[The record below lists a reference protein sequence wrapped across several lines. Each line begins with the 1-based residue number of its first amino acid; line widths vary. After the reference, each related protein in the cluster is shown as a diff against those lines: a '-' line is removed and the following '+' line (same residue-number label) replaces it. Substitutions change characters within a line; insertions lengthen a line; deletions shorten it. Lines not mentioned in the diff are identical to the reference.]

1 MSDGALEETVLSGS
15 VEHITYS
22 NKQNGY
28 CVFSLK
34 TATETITCVG
44 TVPELHADESLKV
57 HGVYGIHPTYGQ
69 QFKVTAYE
77 PLAPEGSAEIL
88 RYLSSG
94 AIKGIGPATARKIVE
109 RFGSDTLEVI
119 ENDYA
124 RLSAIRG
131 ISLSKAKQISDSYKK
146 QHGIRDVMMQLGRY
160 GITPEQSNKIYGLL
174 GKDCVAKIAEN
185 PFVLYHDD
193 LDFSFQ
199 RVCDIAAQF
208 HVENDSMG
216 RIRAG
221 MQYILKHNLLNG
233 HTCLP
238 HQKLIE
244 LSTSLLQCEESAVLA
259 AYEEMQRDVLLKC
272 VQIDGKDYDFLQ
284 RYYTAERYIA
294 TKFKIMLDIKPKRL
308 NTPKGFIEALQK
320 KFGIVYEKRQRE
332 AINMAV
338 DKGLLV
344 LTGGPGTGKS
354 VTRSCVKSVGLAAWN
369 F

>member
-1 MSDGALEETVLSGS
+1 MSDEVLEESVLSGS

-28 CVFSLK
+28 CVFTLKSL
-34 TATETITCVG
+34 TETITCVG
-44 TVPELHADESLKV
+44 TVPELHVDESLRV
-57 HGVYGIHPTYGQ
+57 HGVYCIHPTYGQ
-69 QFKVTAYE
+69 QFKVNAYE

-109 RFGSDTLEVI
+109 RFGTDTLDVI
-119 ENDYA
+119 ENDFA
-124 RLSAIRG
+124 RLSSIRG
-131 ISLSKAKQISDSYKK
+131 ISISKAKAISDSYKK
-146 QHGIRDVMMQLGRY
+146 QHGIRDVIMHLGRY

-174 GKDCVAKIAEN
+174 GKDCVSKIEQN
-185 PFVLYHDD
+185 PFILYHDD
-193 LDFSFQ
+193 LEFSFQ
-199 RVCDIAAQF
+199 KVCDIAAQF
-208 HVENDSMG
+208 HVENDSVG

-221 MQYILKHNLLNG
+221 IQYILKHNLLNG

-244 LSTSLLQCEESAVLA
+244 LACSLLRCDETTVLT
-259 AYEEMQRDVLLKC
+259 AYEEMTRDVIIKC
-272 VQIDGKDYDFLQ
+272 VSIDNKDYDFLQ

-294 TKFKIMLDIKPKRL
+294 TKFKIMLDIRPKRL
-308 NTPKGFIEALQK
+308 NTPKGFIENLQK
-320 KFGIVYEKRQRE
+320 KFGIVYEKRQKQ
-332 AINMAV
+332 AIQMAV
-338 DKGLLV
+338 DNGLLV

-354 VTRSCVKSVGLAAWN
+354 VTRSCVKSAGCAVS